1 MDLGNSLFLNTQIK
15 KEIKTVTTT
24 TQPNQ
29 TNLPEENF
37 GKVLLSAPL
46 SFYMDKNP
54 NIVAEVFDY
63 LEQHFFKGIFNGGRD
78 NQQLCK
84 QVIDEEDGGILYGWY
99 TLSTGKKIMIKTV
112 GYGLKENQMDLNQWT
127 KADYNNTCI
136 MFPSDD

>member
-1 MDLGNSLFLNTQIK
+1 M
-15 KEIKTVTTT
+15 TTT

-29 TNLPEENF
+29 INLPKENF

-46 SFYMDKNP
+46 SFYMDRKP
-54 NIVAEVFDY
+54 EIVAEVFNY

-84 QVIDEEDGGILYGWY
+84 QVIDSNGRKHGGILYGWY
-99 TLSTGKKIMIKTV
+99 TLSTGRNIMIKCV
-112 GYGLKENQMDLNQWT
+112 GYGAKEEEMNLELYT
-127 KADYNNTCI
+127 KADYNNTMI

>member
-1 MDLGNSLFLNTQIK
+1 M
-15 KEIKTVTTT
+15 TTT

-29 TNLPEENF
+29 VNLPEENF
-37 GKVLLSAPL
+37 GTVTISSAL
-46 SFYMDKNP
+46 TFYMDRKP
-54 NIVAEVFDY
+54 EIVAEVFNY

-99 TLSTGKKIMIKTV
+99 TLSTGKKIMIKCV
-112 GYGLKENQMDLNQWT
+112 GYGLKENQMDLKNWT

>member
-1 MDLGNSLFLNTQIK
+1 M
-15 KEIKTVTTT
+15 TTT
-24 TQPNQ
+24 TQTNQ
-29 TNLPEENF
+29 VNLPEENF

-46 SFYMDKNP
+46 SFYMDRKP
-54 NIVAEVFDY
+54 EVVAEVFNY
-63 LEQHFFKGIFNGGRD
+63 LEQHFFKGIFNGDRD

>member
-1 MDLGNSLFLNTQIK
+1 M
-15 KEIKTVTTT
+15 TTT

-29 TNLPEENF
+29 INLPEENF

-46 SFYMDKNP
+46 SFYMDRKP
-54 NIVAEVFDY
+54 EIVAEVFNY

-84 QVIDEEDGGILYGWY
+84 QVIDSNGRKHGGILYGRY
-99 TLSTGKKIMIKTV
+99 TLSTGRKIMIKCV
-112 GYGLKENQMDLNQWT
+112 GYGAKEEEMNLELYT
-127 KADYNNTCI
+127 KADYNNTMI

>member
-1 MDLGNSLFLNTQIK
+1 M
-15 KEIKTVTTT
+15 TTT

-29 TNLPEENF
+29 VNLPEKNF

-54 NIVAEVFDY
+54 KIVNEVFDY

-84 QVIDEEDGGILYGWY
+84 QVIDAENGGILYGWY
-99 TLSTGKKIMIKTV
+99 TLTTGRKIMIKTV
-112 GYGLKENQMDLNQWT
+112 GYGLKENQMDLKQFT

>member
-1 MDLGNSLFLNTQIK
+1 M
-15 KEIKTVTTT
+15 TTT
-24 TQPNQ
+24 TKPNQ

-54 NIVAEVFDY
+54 KVIAEVFEY
-63 LEQHFFKGIFNGGRD
+63 LEKHFFKGIFNGGRD

-84 QVIDEEDGGILYGWY
+84 QAIDEENGGILYGWY
-99 TLSTGKKIMIKTV
+99 TLSTGRKIMIKCV
-112 GYGLKENQMDLNQWT
+112 GYGLKENQMNLKDYT
-127 KADYNNTCI
+127 KADYNNTMI

>member
-1 MDLGNSLFLNTQIK
+1 MPILNNPNLKGAQTM
-15 KEIKTVTTT
+15 TTT

-29 TNLPEENF
+29 VNLPEENF
-37 GKVLLSAPL
+37 GTITISSAL
-46 SFYMDKNP
+46 TFYMDRNP
-54 NIVAEVFDY
+54 EVVNQVFDY
-63 LEQHFFKGIFNGGRD
+63 LEQHFMKGIFNGGRD

-84 QVIDEEDGGILYGWY
+84 QVIDAEDGGILYGWY
-99 TLSTGKKIMIKTV
+99 TLHTKDTDRKIMIKTV

>member
-1 MDLGNSLFLNTQIK
+1 M
-15 KEIKTVTTT
+15 TTT

-29 TNLPEENF
+29 VNLPEENF
-37 GKVLLSAPL
+37 GTVTISSAL
-46 SFYMDKNP
+46 TFYMDRKP
-54 NIVAEVFDY
+54 EIVAEVFNY
-63 LEQHFFKGIFNGGRD
+63 LEQHFFKGIFNGDRD

-127 KADYNNTCI
+127 KPDYNNTCI

>member
-1 MDLGNSLFLNTQIK
+1 M
-15 KEIKTVTTT
+15 TTT

-29 TNLPEENF
+29 INLPEENF

-46 SFYMDKNP
+46 SFYMDRNP
-54 NIVAEVFDY
+54 AIVDQVFNY
-63 LEQHFFKGIFNGGRD
+63 LEQHFMKGIFNGGRD

-84 QVIDEEDGGILYGWY
+84 QVIDSNGKKHGGILYGWY
-99 TLSTGKKIMIKTV
+99 TLSTGRKIMIKCV
-112 GYGLKENQMDLNQWT
+112 GYGAKEKEMNLELYT

>member
-1 MDLGNSLFLNTQIK
+1 M
-15 KEIKTVTTT
+15 TTT

-29 TNLPEENF
+29 VNLPEENF
-37 GKVLLSAPL
+37 GKITISSAL
-46 SFYMDKNP
+46 TFYMDRNP
-54 NIVAEVFDY
+54 EVVNQVFDY
-63 LEQHFFKGIFNGGRD
+63 LEQHFMKGIFNGGRD

-84 QVIDEEDGGILYGWY
+84 QVIDAEDGGILYGWY
-99 TLSTGKKIMIKTV
+99 TLHTKNTDRKIMIKTV

>member
-1 MDLGNSLFLNTQIK
+1 M
-15 KEIKTVTTT
+15 TTT

-29 TNLPEENF
+29 VNLPEENF
-37 GKVLLSAPL
+37 GTVTISSAL
-46 SFYMDKNP
+46 TFYMDRKP
-54 NIVAEVFDY
+54 EVVAEVFNY
-63 LEQHFFKGIFNGGRD
+63 LEQHFFKGIFNGDRD

-99 TLSTGKKIMIKTV
+99 TLSTGKKIMIKCV
-112 GYGLKENQMDLNQWT
+112 GYGLKENQMDLKNWT

>member
-1 MDLGNSLFLNTQIK
+1 M
-15 KEIKTVTTT
+15 TTT

-29 TNLPEENF
+29 VNLPEENF
-37 GKVLLSAPL
+37 GTITISSAL
-46 SFYMDKNP
+46 TFYMDRNP
-54 NIVAEVFDY
+54 EVVNQVFDY
-63 LEQHFFKGIFNGGRD
+63 LEQHYMKGIFNGGRD

-84 QVIDEEDGGILYGWY
+84 QVIDAEDGGILYGWY
-99 TLSTGKKIMIKTV
+99 TLHTKNTDRKIMIKTV

>member
-1 MDLGNSLFLNTQIK
+1 M
-15 KEIKTVTTT
+15 TTT

-29 TNLPEENF
+29 VNLPEENF
-37 GKVLLSAPL
+37 GTVTISSAL
-46 SFYMDKNP
+46 TFYMDRKP
-54 NIVAEVFDY
+54 EVVAEVFNY
-63 LEQHFFKGIFNGGRD
+63 LEQHFFKGIFNGDRD

>member
-1 MDLGNSLFLNTQIK
+1 M
-15 KEIKTVTTT
+15 TTT

-29 TNLPEENF
+29 INLPEENF

-54 NIVAEVFDY
+54 KIVNEVFNY

-84 QVIDEEDGGILYGWY
+84 QVIDAEDGGILYGWY
-99 TLSTGKKIMIKTV
+99 TLTTGKKIMIKTV
-112 GYGLKENQMDLNQWT
+112 GYGLKENQMDLKNWT

>member
-1 MDLGNSLFLNTQIK
+1 M
-15 KEIKTVTTT
+15 TTT

-29 TNLPEENF
+29 VNLPEENF
-37 GKVLLSAPL
+37 GTVTISSAL
-46 SFYMDKNP
+46 TFYMDRKP
-54 NIVAEVFDY
+54 EVVAEVFNY

-99 TLSTGKKIMIKTV
+99 TLSTGKKIMIKCV
-112 GYGLKENQMDLNQWT
+112 GYGLKENQMDLKNWT

>member
-1 MDLGNSLFLNTQIK
+1 M
-15 KEIKTVTTT
+15 TTT

-29 TNLPEENF
+29 VNLPEENF
-37 GKVLLSAPL
+37 GSVTISSAL
-46 SFYMDKNP
+46 TFYMDRKP
-54 NIVAEVFDY
+54 EIVAEVFNY